1 VSKEMLIN
9 FTEGE
14 ECRIAI
20 VENGRLEE
28 LYMERAST
36 GSRVGNIYK
45 GRVTNVEPSIQAA
58 FVDFGLDKNGFLH
71 ISDVQPSYFRNGHGE
86 SEDVGRKTGRRDRP
100 PIQECLRRGQEVLV
114 QITKEGIGTK
124 GPTLTTYLSIP
135 GRYLV
140 LMPGMSRMGV
150 SRKIEDEDI
159 RRKLR
164 GLLEQL
170 EPPDGMGFIIR
181 TAGVDRTKTDLQ
193 RDLNY
198 LVRLWRSVERNVRSV
213 KAPAELYQES
223 DLVIRTIRDV
233 YTDEIGRIICDNE
246 EIARKAADF
255 LAIAMPRSRGRVELY
270 RSHVPLFHRCGIEQE
285 IENIHSRTVRLPSGG
300 SLVIDQTEALVAID
314 VNSGKFRDPDN
325 AEQTAYQINCEAAA
339 EIARQ
344 LRLRDLGGVI
354 ACDFI
359 DMIEERHQRGVERA
373 LAEAMHKDRARS
385 KCLRMSRFGI
395 IEMTRQRL
403 RPSLRK
409 SVYHN
414 CPTCSGGGMVKT
426 PESVCLD
433 VMRLLQLAVVKE
445 AVKTI
450 EVYTTPGVAEYLNNK
465 KRRVLA
471 DMEEKSGKRIVVK
484 LREHLGAE
492 QLELKCF
499 DGRGIEVRFNAAE
512 FVGPAKEFLFP
523 LEPTVEDRIEDRYLE
538 EPEPEP
544 EIEERVALLDEGA
557 GEYIEEPGDE
567 GFGAGLESEPTVRP
581 TRDRGPRPERTSRD
595 ERGRDERGRDERGR
609 DERGSREYAG
619 RRRGDDRGRER
630 PRPQRDERL
639 GEPPAADE
647 EPGFGYIPEEEPEA
661 EPLARGGPAVD
672 EADEEPVGA
681 DDREEGGPDEASG
694 NGEERGGRRRRRRRR
709 RRGRGRGEPG
719 EGGEEGVLPG
729 RRDAEGGPEEPAAEE
744 FEEPQVPVEAPRRPA
759 RDARRDAV
767 RRDEVRRDDARR
779 DEVRRDEVRRDE
791 GRGGDARRDEVRR
804 DERRFGEGPR
814 ADEAG
819 RSDFEPFAT
828 ALETAV
834 PARAV
839 ADVTFDNFV
848 EPPPAPPSPAAPA
861 KPTRPVVD
869 FVEEEPEQEFGA
881 GIA

>member
-1 VSKEMLIN
+1 MLIN

-71 ISDVQPSYFRNGHGE
+71 ISDVQPTYFRNGHGE

-150 SRKIEDEDI
+150 SRKIEDEDV

-255 LAIAMPRSRGRVELY
+255 LAIAMPRSRGRVEMY

-359 DMIEERHQRGVERA
+359 DMLEDRHQRGVERS

-544 EIEERVALLDEGA
+544 ELEERVALLDEGA

-567 GFGAGLESEPTVRP
+567 GFGAGLEPEPTVRP
-581 TRDRGPRPERTSRD
+581 GRDRAPRLERTARD

-609 DERGSREYAG
+609 DERGRDERGRDERSRDERGSREDAG
-619 RRRGDDRGRER
+619 RRRGDDRGRDR

-639 GEPPAADE
+639 GEPPATDE

-661 EPLARGGPAVD
+661 DLTARHAPSVEEPEEEPL
-672 EADEEPVGA
+672 GA
-681 DDREEGGPDEASG
+681 DDTEEGGPDEAAG
-694 NGEERGGRRRRRRRR
+694 NGEERGRRRRRRRR

-719 EGGEEGVLPG
+719 EGGEEGAPAG
-729 RRDAEGGPEEPAAEE
+729 RRDAEGGPEGPAAEE
-744 FEEPQVPVEAPRRPA
+744 FEEPPVPVEAARRPV
-759 RDARRDAV
+759 RDGRRDAV
-767 RRDEVRRDDARR
+767 RRDAGRINEGRSN
-779 DEVRRDEVRRDE
+779 EVRRDERRN
-791 GRGGDARRDEVRR
+791 DEVRR
-804 DERRFGEGPR
+804 DERRFAEGPR
-814 ADEAG
+814 ADEPG
-819 RSDFEPFAT
+819 RSEFEPFAT
-828 ALETAV
+828 ALETAA
-834 PARAV
+834 PARV
-839 ADVTFDNFV
+839 VSDVTFDNFA
-848 EPPPAPPSPAAPA
+848 EPPPAPPAPAAPA